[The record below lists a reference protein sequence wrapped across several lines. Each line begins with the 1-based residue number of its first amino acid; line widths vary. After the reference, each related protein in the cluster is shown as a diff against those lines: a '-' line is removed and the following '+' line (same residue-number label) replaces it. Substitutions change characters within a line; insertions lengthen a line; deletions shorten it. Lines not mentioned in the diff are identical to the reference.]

1 MKAGIVSSFWRVKR
15 GASTATMNQYE
26 SGMESRTHPND
37 QPAVYITP
45 IVPTKV
51 PADVC
56 VAAIVAPPVNHP
68 SSPPAIQ

>member
-1 MKAGIVSSFWRVKR
+1 MNAGIVSSRWRVKR
-15 GASTATMNQYE
+15 GARTATMNQYE
-26 SGMESRTHPND
+26 SGIARSTHPND
-37 QPAVYITP
+37 QPAVYMSP